1 MKDKLTLALP
11 KGKLFAPAK
20 TLLKECGLSCAELSD
35 QSRTLIFTDEKKE
48 IRYIICR
55 PTDIPTYVEYGAA
68 DLGIV
73 GKDSIIEAGKNL
85 YELVDLKF
93 GYCRFA
99 VAVPQEKLSAE
110 GTFAWQPGFRIAT
123 KFPAVAKEYIQQQGL
138 QGEIIKLHG
147 NIELAPRVGLAEAIV
162 DIVSTGKTLKEN
174 ALVPLEYIG
183 EATARL
189 IVNRASYRLKAK
201 EINQLVTAIKS
212 VLEEKGGEAFDS
224 NV

>member
-1 MKDKLTLALP
+1 MPRKITVALP

-20 TLLKECGLSCAELSD
+20 TLLEECGLGCQQITD
-35 QSRTLIFTDEKKE
+35 RSRTLIFTDEKKAVQ
-48 IRYIICR
+48 YIICR

-73 GKDSIIEAGKNL
+73 GKDSIIEAGKNI
-85 YELVDLKF
+85 YEIVDLGF

-99 VAVPQEKLSAE
+99 VAVPQEKMLGEDFIWSA
-110 GTFAWQPGFRIAT
+110 GFRIAT
-123 KFPAVAKEYIQQQGL
+123 KFPVVAQEYIRQLGI

-147 NIELAPRVGLAEAIV
+147 NIELAPRVGLAEAII

-174 ALVPLEYIG
+174 GLVALEYLG

-189 IVNRASYRLKAK
+189 VVNRASYRLKVK
-201 EINQLVTAIKS
+201 EISSLVEKMRS
-212 VLEEKGGEAFDS
+212 VLEKEGGEAFAARL
-224 NV
+224 